1 MRICQLSPKAKSIVD
16 VLNNNIVSFAN
27 YATMVD
33 GCMNLINQILR
44 WKLKHCNREANA
56 CADKLARM
64 TIHLQQSFV
73 ILDTLHVE
81 MPLFLLYDLTGLR
94 CNRLCTKSGPCAL

>member
-1 MRICQLSPKAKSIVD
+1 MHICQLSPKAKSIVD
-16 VLNNNIVSFAN
+16 VNIVSLAN
-27 YATMVD
+27 YAPMVD
-33 GCMNLINQILR
+33 GFMNLLNQILR

-81 MPLFLLYDLTGLR
+81 MSLLLLYDLTSLR
-94 CNRLCTKSGPCAL
+94 CSRLYIKLGPYGL